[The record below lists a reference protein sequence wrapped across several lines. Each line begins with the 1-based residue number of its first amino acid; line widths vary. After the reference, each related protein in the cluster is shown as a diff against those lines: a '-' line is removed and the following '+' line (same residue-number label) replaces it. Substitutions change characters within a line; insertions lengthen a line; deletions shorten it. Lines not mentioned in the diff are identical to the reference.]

1 MFLCPLC
8 GVHSEPS
15 LGKYLK
21 HVRLI
26 HADDP
31 NFSISCSFQSCRRP
45 PFKKFTTYRNHIY
58 AYHNDFSGQQLDDD
72 DDDDDDPIDPIDNTD
87 DRHRDL
93 GDDDGVSNDGGGSND
108 EDPGLDP
115 TDASRTSISRA
126 AAIWLLKVREK
137 YLLPQ
142 STIENIIEDIDTL
155 YQVYIYYIPDYYI
168 HYKYIIYTFL

>member
-15 LGKYLK
+15 LAKYLK

-58 AYHNDFSGQQLDDD
+58 AYHKDFSGQQLDGDPS
-72 DDDDDDPIDPIDNTD
+72 DPIDPIDNDADRD
-87 DRHRDL
+87 DL
-93 GDDDGVSNDGGGSND
+93 AGDDDGGDSDD
-108 EDPGLDP
+108 EYPAPLDQSP
-115 TDASRTSISRA
+115 TNASR
-126 AAIWLLKVREK
+126 VRV
-137 YLLPQ
+137 
-142 STIENIIEDIDTL
+142 I
-155 YQVYIYYIPDYYI
+155 
-168 HYKYIIYTFL
+168 